1 MSYMPLELGIWE
13 IAVLALLREA
23 PMHPYQM
30 QRLLRF
36 RHKDEILS
44 LKRGS
49 LYHAIG
55 RLLRAD
61 LIAIETT
68 GRDGNRPERTT
79 YRLTPAGL
87 EEFKVTI
94 RKIVSTPRRESSEFM
109 AAMSFLLHLDPKE
122 AIRHLQQRV
131 RSLDTEIAHR
141 TAGLAAASAH
151 VQRINLIESEYLLAM
166 LKAERTWTSGLEKE
180 IRQGELT
187 WNLKAVLREAAY
199 SRKEASKG
207 RK

>member
-1 MSYMPLELGIWE
+1 MTPELGIWE
-13 IAVLALLREA
+13 IAVLALLRES

-36 RHKDEILS
+36 RHKDEILA

-61 LIAIETT
+61 LIAVETT

-79 YRLTPAGL
+79 YRLTSAGL
-87 EEFKVTI
+87 DEFKLTL
-94 RKIVSTPRRESSEFM
+94 RKIIATPHREPSEYM
-109 AAMSFLLHLDPKE
+109 AAISFLVHLDPKE
-122 AIRHLQQRV
+122 AARQLKQRL
-131 RSLDTEIAHR
+131 RELDAEIEQR
-141 TAGLAAASAH
+141 TTGLAAASAH

-166 LKAERTWTSGLEKE
+166 LHAERTWTSSIEKE
-180 IRQGELT
+180 IRKGKLT
-187 WNLKAVLREAAY
+187 WNLKAILREAAV
-199 SRKEASKG
+199 SRKEASQR

>member
-1 MSYMPLELGIWE
+1 MTPELGIWE
-13 IAVLALLREA
+13 IAVLALLRES

-36 RHKDEILS
+36 RHKDEILA

-61 LIAIETT
+61 LIAVETT

-79 YRLTPAGL
+79 YRLTSAGL
-87 EEFKVTI
+87 DEFKLTL
-94 RKIVSTPRRESSEFM
+94 RKIIATPRREPSEYM
-109 AAMSFLLHLDPKE
+109 AAISFLVHLDPKE
-122 AIRHLQQRV
+122 AARQLKQRL
-131 RSLDTEIAHR
+131 RELDAEIEQR
-141 TAGLAAASAH
+141 TTGLAAASAH

-166 LKAERTWTSGLEKE
+166 LHAERTWTSSIEKE
-180 IRQGELT
+180 IRKGKLT
-187 WNLKAVLREAAY
+187 WNLKAILREAAV
-199 SRKEASKG
+199 SRKEASQR